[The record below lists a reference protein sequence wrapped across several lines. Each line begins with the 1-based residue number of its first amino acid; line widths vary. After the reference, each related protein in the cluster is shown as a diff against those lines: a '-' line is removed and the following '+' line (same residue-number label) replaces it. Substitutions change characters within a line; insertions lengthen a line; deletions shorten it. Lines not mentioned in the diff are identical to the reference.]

1 MARTG
6 ALRQAMRIDSTTT
19 PAHDAGKVV
28 EAMADESP
36 EGVVLSFPDGRSVS
50 LPASLVELVRSTACE
65 LASGRAVTVLPADTT
80 LTPAEAAELL
90 GLSRPFVVRLLDD
103 GVIASERLP
112 RSRHRRVLLDD
123 VLGFAEQ
130 RERRRQGRRQIGEAI
145 DGADLPY

>member
-19 PAHDAGKVV
+19 QAHDAGKVV
-28 EAMADESP
+28 EAMADESS

-50 LPASLVELVRSTACE
+50 LPASLVELVRSTAGE
-65 LASGRAVTVLPADTT
+65 LAGGRAVTVLPADTT

-112 RSRHRRVLLDD
+112 RSRHRRVLLAD
-123 VLGFAEQ
+123 VLGFAAQ
-130 RERRRQGRRQIGEAI
+130 REQRRQGRRQIGDAI
-145 DGADLPY
+145 ADAGLPY